1 MSARARIT
9 PTTLFLLATLG
20 ACASIH
26 GASGSP
32 DLPGQYAYTTT
43 AHGQP
48 VNGTITIARS
58 QAQYSIVMTTG
69 GLTRDIVF
77 TDVSISG
84 NRLNATGQAPNG
96 ERMELRLTVT
106 GNTIT
111 GDWQLASQNAA
122 LRGTR
127 VSDAARK

>member
-1 MSARARIT
+1 MSVRAWIGLGS
-9 PTTLFLLATLG
+9 LFVLATLA
-20 ACASIH
+20 ACASLRA
-26 GASGSP
+26 ASGSP
-32 DLPGQYAYTTT
+32 DLPGEYAYSTT

-48 VNGTITIARS
+48 VNGTITIAQA

-69 GLTRDIVF
+69 GLTRDILF
-77 TDVSISG
+77 TDVSITA
-84 NRLNATGQAPNG
+84 NRLSATTQAPNG
-96 ERMELRLTVT
+96 ERIELHVTVS

-111 GDWQLASQNAA
+111 GDWQFASQTAT

>member
-1 MSARARIT
+1 MIRRVWIT
-9 PTTLFLLATLG
+9 PALLLLLSTLV
-20 ACASIH
+20 ACASFH
-26 GASGSP
+26 PRSGSS
-32 DLPGQYAYTTT
+32 DLPGRYVYTTT

-69 GLTRDIVF
+69 GLTKDILF
-77 TDVSISG
+77 TDVSITD
-84 NRLNATGQAPNG
+84 NRLSATAAMPNG
-96 ERMELRLTVT
+96 ERIELRVTVS

-111 GDWQLASQNAA
+111 GDWQVAAQQAA

-127 VSDAARK
+127 VSDSSR